1 MKILQISFHTP
12 PFGSAGKYDS
22 GGLNIYVEKISDHLS
37 KNNHVTVVTGEKA
50 ESFVKNN
57 LEFKSL
63 NLFDKDLSVEDKEI
77 YLQEFINKLYES
89 VDLESF
95 DVIHAHYWL
104 SGLVGKEVANKYNK
118 PLVYT
123 SHSLGI
129 FLDGY
134 NKERVD
140 CEKIIM
146 TSSDVI
152 TTSSKFEEDLILEN
166 YNIDSNKTKQ
176 ITPGVDV
183 EIFTPDSTIK
193 RENIF
198 LSIGRIQEQKGQIET
213 IKFLNNFRKVENN
226 FFCYFIG
233 GPSGKS
239 GVEYFEELK
248 QTVVDLNLE
257 SHIEFLNNLS
267 QTEIRGLLNK
277 SKLLI
282 HTSKFET
289 FGLVAIE
296 ANAMGVPVLTTNRGS
311 LIEIIENDKNGY
323 LSENLLDRNVN
334 NFVQNLLNDYK
345 KYEEISSLS
354 IEKSKKYDWKNTS
367 QILQNVYR
375 ELVTDRF

>member
-1 MKILQISFHTP
+1 MKILQISFHTA

-22 GGLNIYVEKISDHLS
+22 GGLNIYVEKISNELS
-37 KNNHVTVVTGEKA
+37 KNNHVTVLTAEKA
-50 ESFVKNN
+50 ENFVKGN
-57 LEFKSL
+57 LEFTSL
-63 NLFDKDLSVEDKEI
+63 NLFDKNLSVDDKEI

-95 DVIHAHYWL
+95 DVIHTHYWL
-104 SGLVGKEVANKYNK
+104 SGLVGKDIANKFNK

-146 TSSDVI
+146 NSSDVI
-152 TTSSKFEEDLILEN
+152 TTSSLFEEEMILEN
-166 YNIDSNKTKQ
+166 YNADSSKLKK

-198 LSIGRIQEQKGQIET
+198 LSIGRIQEQKGQIDT
-213 IKFLNNFRKVENN
+213 IKFLDNFRKVENN
-226 FFCYFIG
+226 FICYFIG

-239 GVEYFEELK
+239 GSEYLEELI
-248 QTVVDLNLE
+248 QTVEDLNLE
-257 SHIEFLNNLS
+257 SHIEFLDNLT
-267 QTEIRGLLNK
+267 QVEIKELLNK

-289 FGLVAIE
+289 FGLVAAE
-296 ANAMGVPVLTTNRGS
+296 ANAMGVPVLTTNSGS
-311 LIEIIENDKNGY
+311 LNEIVESNKNGY
-323 LSENLLDRNVN
+323 YSENLIDGNVN
-334 NFVQNLLNDYK
+334 IFVKDLLNNNK
-345 KYEEISSLS
+345 KFNEIMLNCF
-354 IEKSKKYDWKNTS
+354 EKSNTYNWANTATK
-367 QILQNVYR
+367 IENLYKTFV
-375 ELVTDRF
+375 

>member
-1 MKILQISFHTP
+1 MKILQISFHTA

-22 GGLNIYVEKISDHLS
+22 GGLNIYVEKISDQLS

-50 ESFVKNN
+50 ESFVKSN

-89 VDLESF
+89 VDPESF

-104 SGLVGKEVANKYNK
+104 SGLVGKDIANKYNK

-152 TTSSKFEEDLILEN
+152 TTSSLFEEDMILKN
-166 YNIDSNKTKQ
+166 YNVDSNKIKL

-183 EIFTPDSTIK
+183 EIFSPDQTVK

-213 IKFLNNFRKVENN
+213 IKFLDNFRKVENN
-226 FFCYFIG
+226 FTCYFVG

-239 GVEYFEELK
+239 GNEYLEELK
-248 QTVVDLNLE
+248 QTVVDFNLE
-257 SHIEFLNNLS
+257 SHVEFLDNLP
-267 QTEIRGLLNK
+267 QTEIRDLLNK

-289 FGLVAIE
+289 FGLVAAE
-296 ANAMGVPVLTTNRGS
+296 ANAMGVPVLTTNSGSVLEIVESNENGYYSES
-311 LIEIIENDKNGY
+311 LIDG
-323 LSENLLDRNVN
+323 NVN
-334 NFVQNLLNDYK
+334 NFVKELLNNNNKFHKIMLNCLD
-345 KYEEISSLS
+345 
-354 IEKSKKYDWKNTS
+354 KSKTYSWANTAREIE
-367 QILQNVYR
+367 ILYK
-375 ELVTDRF
+375 DFA